1 MIKNKI
7 TDKLALIAIV
17 LVLTSVVLIQG
28 AESQSTP
35 TANYLTQYTET
46 LFGDEIITLDIK
58 VDQSKWDEMIAN
70 AQAKTYIMADVVVN
84 GVTYQNVGVRTKGNA
99 SLSQVSQSSSPER
112 YSLRIKFGEYIDG
125 QTCNGLDELVLNNMI
140 SDPSYMKEY
149 LSEDLMRY
157 IGVEAP
163 LTNYASLSVNSE
175 GIGFYVALESY
186 GKSYSRRVFGD
197 NASNYYNVK
206 TMEMGGDMQNRRQG
220 GFAFGQQQNQAGQQ
234 APNTEDW
241 QDRQGFV
248 GQGGGSR
255 GGSLEY
261 TDDDLESYPA
271 IFENAL
277 GKVSSSKKQR
287 VVTALKALSDGDDL
301 ESYFDMDQIIR
312 YFAAHTVLVSM
323 DSYYSSMAQNYV
335 IQERDGILSIL
346 PWDYH
351 LSYGGF
357 QSGTASEVVNAPID
371 TPLSGVTQESRPLLD
386 AVLSNETYLG
396 LYHQYLQQIV
406 TDYFESGLFEE
417 TVRNL
422 QTKISTYVE
431 NDPTAFTGF
440 DEFNQ
445 AVDTLIDLN
454 LLRAKSI
461 AGQLEGSIPATTQG
475 QTANSSA
482 LIDATEINMS
492 DLGSM
497 SMGGNRNQ
505 IPQGDMDWTPSAMP
519 RIDEGEIPSEWNLEG
534 GLPAGRIQR
543 GQGMDGNSILQALP
557 DQQLL
562 LQAMEILQESGGE
575 LTDEVKEQ
583 LLALGISE
591 EQLSFFDQMSGNFPF
606 GDIPDGQNM
615 PPDGQ
620 QAFPGQTAPQDGQSS
635 PEENSQPPIQPEQTR
650 TSTTSA
656 ITGSISGYALQLG
669 ILGGILAFAIV
680 LVVKFK
686 SICFKSP

>member
-7 TDKLALIAIV
+7 TDKLTLIAIV
-17 LVLTSVVLIQG
+17 LVLTSVFLIQG

-35 TANYLTQYTET
+35 KANKLTQYAET
-46 LFGDEIITLDIK
+46 LFGEEIITLDIK
-58 VDQSKWDEMIAN
+58 VDQSEWDEMIAN

-99 SLSQVSQSSSPER
+99 SLSQVPQSSSPER

-125 QTCNGLDELVLNNMI
+125 QTCLGLDELVLNNMI

-149 LSEDLMRY
+149 LSQDLMRY

-186 GKSYSRRVFGD
+186 GESYGRRVFGD
-197 NASNYYNVK
+197 YTGEYYNVK

-220 GFAFGQQQNQAGQQ
+220 GFAFGQQQNQADQQ
-234 APNTEDW
+234 APNTDDW

-323 DSYYSSMAQNYV
+323 DSYYSNMAQNYV

-351 LSYGGF
+351 LSFGGF
-357 QSGTASEVVNAPID
+357 QSGTATQIVNAPVD
-371 TPLSGVTQESRPLLD
+371 TPLSGVTLESRPLLD
-386 AVLSNETYLG
+386 AVLSSETYLG

-406 TDYFESGLFEE
+406 TDYFGSGLFEE

-431 NDPTAFTGF
+431 NDPTAFTSF
-440 DEFNQ
+440 DEFNL

-497 SMGGNRNQ
+497 SVGGNRDQ
-505 IPQGDMDWTPSAMP
+505 IPQGDMDWNPGEMP
-519 RIDEGEIPSEWNLEG
+519 NREDGDLPGTWNPEGEQPG
-534 GLPAGRIQR
+534 GQSQPGWGTDENSLP
-543 GQGMDGNSILQALP
+543 QAMP
-557 DQQLL
+557 DQQLMR
-562 LQAMEILQESGGE
+562 QAMEILQESGGE
-575 LTDEVKEQ
+575 LTNEVKEQ

-591 EQLSFFDQMSGNFPF
+591 EQLSFFEQMSGGFSP
-606 GDIPDGQNM
+606 GGSPGGQNM
-615 PPDGQ
+615 PQDGRSFQ
-620 QAFPGQTAPQDGQSS
+620 VQDASQDGQTP
-635 PEENSQPPIQPEQTR
+635 PEANQQPPVQPEQSR
-650 TSTTSA
+650 TSTTNT

-669 ILGGILAFAIV
+669 MLGGILTFAIL

-686 SICFKSP
+686 RSY